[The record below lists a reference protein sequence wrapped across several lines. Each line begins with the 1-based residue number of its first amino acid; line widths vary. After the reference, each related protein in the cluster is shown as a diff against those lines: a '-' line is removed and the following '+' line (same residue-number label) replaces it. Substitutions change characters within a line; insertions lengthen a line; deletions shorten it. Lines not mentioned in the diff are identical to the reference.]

1 MPSAATPEAV
11 RLIYQELCRSHCA
24 IADFRAKLLAL
35 LPLASAG
42 GIVLLLDGRHPAGSG
57 QGVCAVG
64 LYGFAVTVGLF
75 MYELRGIEDC
85 ILLRARAQH
94 IEAAHDLL
102 ALPEEASQFR
112 GRGRGHLNG
121 LVDEIGAGLIV
132 YPAVMAAWLYVAGRG
147 ANLDGHLSEL
157 WALALAPLYLGV
169 VCVAWRR
176 FRPEKAHDP
185 LSGRKD
191 SAALA
196 RTEAALFAP
205 EH

>member
-11 RLIYQELCRSHCA
+11 RLIYQELCRSHSA

-42 GIVLLLDGRHPAGSG
+42 GIVLLLDGARPAGSG
-57 QGVCAVG
+57 PVLCAVG

-94 IEAAHDLL
+94 IEAAHVLL

-112 GRGRGHLNG
+112 GRGRGHLDG

-132 YPAVMAAWLYVAGRG
+132 YPAVMAAWLFVAGRG
-147 ANLDGHLSEL
+147 ASIDGQLPEL
-157 WALALAPLYLGV
+157 WAPALALLYPV
-169 VCVAWRR
+169 VVSVAWRR

-185 LSGRKD
+185 LTGGTD
-191 SAALA
+191 ADAPAAGG
-196 RTEAALFAP
+196 AALFAP
-205 EH
+205 GR